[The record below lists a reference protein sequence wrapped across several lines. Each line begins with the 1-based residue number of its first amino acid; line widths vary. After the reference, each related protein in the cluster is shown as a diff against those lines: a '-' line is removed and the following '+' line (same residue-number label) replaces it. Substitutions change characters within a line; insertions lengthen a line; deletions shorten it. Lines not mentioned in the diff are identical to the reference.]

1 MKAEGRRRKAA
12 NARRGGLA
20 AFCLPLSAFAIVGLF
35 MRQHTAVLS
44 HKYFYRMGNAIGWAK
59 QLQIKVVKSHTSR
72 RTCFVLLL
80 LTAGGSWKDISAASG
95 RRDV

>member
-1 MKAEGRRRKAA
+1 MNQARLQKRREKNRTQI

-44 HKYFYRMGNAIGWAK
+44 GK
-59 QLQIKVVKSHTSR
+59 
-72 RTCFVLLL
+72 
-80 LTAGGSWKDISAASG
+80 
-95 RRDV
+95 